1 MILRPENLDSQ
12 KTLSAILNFPVYP
25 ANWWDIRFFTTYSYS
40 NLVHQSDQYDLDRI
54 NSSVIFN
61 INNDITLGKDYTLQ
75 IFGTYR
81 SKQLFGAYDLL
92 PAGMLNL
99 TLQKKTDKFIY
110 TLNAVNI
117 LDTNFFRW
125 DSDIPGI
132 KLQSFGFVDF
142 APPQIKFNIAYNFGN
157 QNLKSKKVKAS
168 DQTKR
173 IQIQDD

>member
-1 MILRPENLDSQ
+1 M
-12 KTLSAILNFPVYP
+12 
-25 ANWWDIRFFTTYSYS
+25 
-40 NLVHQSDQYDLDRI
+40 QS
-54 NSSVIFN
+54 IFW
-61 INNDITLGKDYTLQ
+61 IQ
-75 IFGTYR
+75 IFF
-81 SKQLFGAYDLL
+81 Q
-92 PAGMLNL
+92 
-99 TLQKKTDKFIY
+99 
-110 TLNAVNI
+110 
-117 LDTNFFRW
+117 W